1 MSARWWTGGVWA
13 LAAGSGLYWGLQVF
27 VQSPPAPAHTQTAAV
42 TPALNGDLT
51 RLLGSDPPP
60 ALPDAAQA
68 EAPADSRFQLIGVVS
83 PPSRQA
89 AREGVALIAVD
100 GKPARAFRVGAV
112 VEGNNVLQTVAARG
126 VTLGPRDGPA
136 LVALNLQPPL
146 AAATGTLPNVDGE
159 LTPPTRPGVG
169 VRGVGAPSRALP
181 SAISPAMSPAMPP
194 MPKPGRQP
202 GQPMPDPEAQE
213 NADVPNQVDNLPVR

>member
-27 VQSPPAPAHTQTAAV
+27 VKPPAAPAHTQTAAV
-42 TPALNGDLT
+42 SLALNGDLT
-51 RLLGSDPPP
+51 RLLGNDPPP
-60 ALPDAAQA
+60 PAPEAATAEPAADA
-68 EAPADSRFQLIGVVS
+68 RFQLIGVVS

-100 GKPARAFRVGAV
+100 GQPAKAFRVGAV

-136 LVALNLQPPL
+136 LVALNLPPPTP
-146 AAATGTLPNVDGE
+146 AATGTLPNIGGNMA
-159 LTPPTRPGVG
+159 PPPPRAVPGARVT
-169 VRGVGAPSRALP
+169 GAPQRALP
-181 SAISPAMSPAMPP
+181 PALPN
-194 MPKPGRQP
+194 PGRRP
-202 GQPMPDPEAQE
+202 GQPMPDPEAQD
-213 NADVPNQVDNLPVR
+213 NAEAINQADNLPVR